1 MLNTVFYSILNM
13 SVMAAIIGLLIMVL
27 RKSRLIPRLGI
38 YCLWTLVL
46 FKLLIPF
53 SVSSDLSLLNL
64 VRPIIKNVVT
74 VPGIEEHNFTV
85 SMMNSIGTAETYFP
99 VTYKTEQLENLFGI
113 AAFIWIIG
121 VFSSIIAVMVLYLLG
136 NSQLGKVTL
145 VRDNIYTGEMVDA
158 PLVHG
163 IFTQRIILPEV
174 YLNNQHLKYIILH
187 ENVHIK
193 RHDNFL
199 RTLAVLTACL
209 HWFNPLVWIFLKGFI
224 DDMELTCD
232 LRAVKELSAEE
243 RKSYAGTLVEVAS
256 GQKLLMSAGFG
267 RSNVK
272 VRVMSVLTYKKLSL
286 FALAVTLIFV
296 AALSAILLTNP
307 IR

>member
-13 SVMAAIIGLLIMVL
+13 SVMAALIGLLIMVL

-74 VPGIEEHNFTV
+74 VPGIEEHSFTV

-113 AAFIWIIG
+113 AAIIWIIG
-121 VFSSIIAVMVLYLLG
+121 VFSSIIAVMVLYLLA

-209 HWFNPLVWIFLKGFI
+209 HWFNPLVWIFLKAFI

-256 GQKLLMSAGFG
+256 GQKLIMSAGFG

>member
-13 SVMAAIIGLLIMVL
+13 SVMAALIGLLIMVL

-74 VPGIEEHNFTV
+74 VPGIEEHSFTV

-113 AAFIWIIG
+113 AAIIWIIG
-121 VFSSIIAVMVLYLLG
+121 VFSSIIAVMVLYLLA

-256 GQKLLMSAGFG
+256 GQKLIMSAGFG

>member
-27 RKSRLIPRLGI
+27 RKSRFIPRLGI

-64 VRPIIKNVVT
+64 VRPLIKNVVT
-74 VPGIEEHNFTV
+74 VPGIEERRFTV

-121 VFSSIIAVMVLYLLG
+121 VFSSIIALMVLYLHA

-145 VRDNIYTGEMVDA
+145 VRANIYTGEMVDA

-163 IFTQRIILPEV
+163 IFTQRIVLPEV

-243 RKSYAGTLVEVAS
+243 RKIYAGTLVEVAS